1 MKLKTKR
8 NPFNYAFAA
17 FFRHT
22 VNGGMLLMI
31 TAILAM
37 IIANSP
43 WSQWYLEFFNYPI
56 SLQIGDFN
64 LFSHHGHPLTL
75 SAFINDA
82 LMAIFFFHIGLEVKR
97 EILAGELSTVR
108 KAALPVL
115 AAVGGMIVPVMIYLA
130 IAHTSPE
137 SRGAAIP
144 MATDI
149 AFSLGVLSLL
159 GKRVP
164 LGLKIFLTA
173 FAVVDDIGGILVI
186 AFFYT
191 TNLEF
196 SYLLIAAGLLAVLLI
211 ANWRGVVAIPL
222 YIAIGIA
229 IWYLFLQSGI
239 HSTIAGVLVAFTIPA
254 RPKIKIGKY
263 IDRIRNS
270 IASFPHGR
278 NESIVLTRD
287 QIWELKNI
295 EAASNNVISPL
306 QHIED
311 RLHGVVSYFI
321 MPLFAFVNAGIVF
334 SGGINDFLGVVTYAV
349 ALGLILG
356 KFIGI
361 FSFTW
366 LSVKLKLVSLPERSN
381 WKSIAGIALL
391 SGIGFTVSLFIAN
404 LSFGSDHP
412 ELLNQAKLGI
422 VLGTVISGLL
432 GYITLS
438 MVLPKEAKKSEAAE
452 TNE

>member
-1 MKLKTKR
+1 MPVRK
-8 NPFNYAFAA
+8 PFNYSFSS
-17 FFRHT
+17 FFRHN

-31 TAILAM
+31 TAVLAM

-43 WSQWYLEFFNYPI
+43 MSQLYVDFWNYPV
-56 SLQIGDFN
+56 SLQIGNFN
-64 LFSHHGHPLTL
+64 LFSHQGNPLTL

-82 LMAIFFFHIGLEVKR
+82 LMAIFFFLVGLEVKR
-97 EILAGELSTVR
+97 EILVGELSSVR

-115 AAVGGMIVPVMIYLA
+115 AAVGGMIFPVIVYLS
-130 IAHTSPE
+130 IASDSPE

-191 TNLEF
+191 NNLQF
-196 SYLLIAAGLLAVLLI
+196 DYLFMAAVLFIILI
-211 ANWRGVVAIPL
+211 GANMRNICVIPL
-222 YIAIGIA
+222 YLVIGIA
-229 IWYLFLQSGI
+229 IWYLILQSGI

-254 RPKIKIGKY
+254 RPQIKIGKY
-263 IDRIRNS
+263 IDRIREGIDLFPKRESQS
-270 IASFPHGR
+270 I
-278 NESIVLTRD
+278 ILTND
-287 QIWELKNI
+287 QIHVLKNI
-295 EAASNNVISPL
+295 EAASNRVISPL
-306 QHIED
+306 QYVED
-311 RLHGVVSYFI
+311 RLHGVVNYFI

-334 SGGINDFLGVVTYAV
+334 SGGLDDFLGTVTFAV
-349 ALGLILG
+349 AFGLIVG
-356 KFIGI
+356 KFAGI

-366 LSVKLKLVSLPERSN
+366 LSVKLKLVSLPDNVN
-381 WKSIAGIALL
+381 WKSIMGIAML

-404 LSFGSDHP
+404 LSFETTHP

-422 VLGTVISGLL
+422 VAGTIISGIL
-432 GYITLS
+432 GYITLNI
-438 MVLPKEAKKSEAAE
+438 VLPKQKRD
-452 TNE
+452 

>member
-1 MKLKTKR
+1 MPVRK
-8 NPFNYAFAA
+8 PFNYSFSS
-17 FFRHT
+17 FFRHN

-31 TAILAM
+31 TAVLAM

-43 WSQWYLEFFNYPI
+43 VSQLYVDFWNYPV
-56 SLQIGDFN
+56 SLQIGNFN
-64 LFSHHGHPLTL
+64 LFSHHGNPLTL

-82 LMAIFFFHIGLEVKR
+82 LMAIFFFLVGLEVKR
-97 EILAGELSTVR
+97 EILVGELSTVR

-115 AAVGGMIVPVMIYLA
+115 AAVGGMIFPVIVYLS
-130 IAHTSPE
+130 IASGSPE

-191 TNLEF
+191 SNLQF
-196 SYLLIAAGLLAVLLI
+196 DYLIIAAVLFIILI
-211 ANWRGVVAIPL
+211 GANMRNICLITL
-222 YIAIGIA
+222 YLVIGIA
-229 IWYLFLQSGI
+229 IWYLILQSGI

-254 RPKIKIGKY
+254 RPQIKIGKY
-263 IDRIRNS
+263 IDRIREGIDLFPKRESQS
-270 IASFPHGR
+270 I
-278 NESIVLTRD
+278 ILTND
-287 QIWELKNI
+287 QIHVLKNI
-295 EAASNNVISPL
+295 EASSNRVISPL
-306 QHIED
+306 QYVED
-311 RLHGVVSYFI
+311 RLHGIVNYFI

-334 SGGINDFLGVVTYAV
+334 RGGLDDFLGTVTFAV
-349 ALGLILG
+349 AFGLIVG
-356 KFIGI
+356 KFTGI

-366 LSVKLKLVSLPERSN
+366 LSVKLKLVSLPDNVN
-381 WKSIAGIALL
+381 WKSIIGIAML

-404 LSFGSDHP
+404 LSFGTTHP

-422 VLGTVISGLL
+422 VAGTIISGIL
-432 GYITLS
+432 GYITLNI
-438 MVLPKEAKKSEAAE
+438 VLPKQKRD
-452 TNE
+452 

>member
-1 MKLKTKR
+1 MSKR
-8 NPFNYAFAA
+8 NPFNYSFFN

-43 WSQWYLEFFNYPI
+43 WSDWYIEFFNYPI

-82 LMAIFFFHIGLEVKR
+82 LMAIFFFHVGLEVKR
-97 EILAGELSTVR
+97 EILVGELSTIR

-115 AAVGGMIVPVMIYLA
+115 AAVGGMIIPVMIYLL
-130 IAHTSPE
+130 IAPNSPE

-164 LGLKIFLTA
+164 IGLKIFLTA

-186 AFFYT
+186 AFAYT
-191 TNLEF
+191 TNLQL
-196 SYLLIAAGLLAVLLI
+196 SYLAIAFILLLLLMV
-211 ANWRGVVAIPL
+211 ANWRGIVAIPL
-222 YIAIGIA
+222 YITIGIA

-270 IASFPHGR
+270 ITAFPHDGK
-278 NESIVLTRD
+278 ESIVLTRN

-311 RLHGVVSYFI
+311 RLHKFVSYFI

-334 SGGINDFLGVVTYAV
+334 SGNANELMGAVAYAV
-349 ALGLILG
+349 ALGLIFG

-361 FSFTW
+361 FSLTW
-366 LSVKLKLVSLPERSN
+366 LGVKLKLVSLPDKAT

-391 SGIGFTVSLFIAN
+391 GGIGFTVSLFIAN
-404 LSFGSDHP
+404 LSFGSDHS

-422 VLGTVISGLL
+422 VLGSVISGLL
-432 GYITLS
+432 GYIILS
-438 MVLPKEAKKSEAAE
+438 LVLPKEE
-452 TNE
+452 TKQ

>member
-1 MKLKTKR
+1 MAKR
-8 NPFNYAFAA
+8 NPFNYSFFN

-43 WSQWYLEFFNYPI
+43 WSDWYIEFFNYPI

-64 LFSHHGHPLTL
+64 LFSHHGNPLTL

-82 LMAIFFFHIGLEVKR
+82 LMAIFFFHVGLEVKR
-97 EILAGELSTVR
+97 EILVGELSTIR

-115 AAVGGMIVPVMIYLA
+115 AAVGGMIIPVIIYLS

-186 AFFYT
+186 AFVYT
-191 TNLEF
+191 TGLQLG
-196 SYLLIAAGLLAVLLI
+196 YLAIAAVLLLFLAF
-211 ANWRGVVAIPL
+211 ANWRGIVAIPL
-222 YIAIGIA
+222 YIAVGIA

-263 IDRIRNS
+263 IDRIRDSVNT
-270 IASFPHGR
+270 FPKSKE
-278 NESIVLTRD
+278 ESIVLTRD

-306 QHIED
+306 QHVED

-334 SGGINDFLGVVTYAV
+334 SGDASGFFGVVTYAV

-366 LSVKLKLVSLPERSN
+366 LGVKLKLVSLPDKSN
-381 WKSIAGIALL
+381 WKSIAGIAMIG
-391 SGIGFTVSLFIAN
+391 GIGFTVSLFIAN

-422 VLGTVISGLL
+422 IIGSVMSGLL
-432 GYITLS
+432 GYILLHT
-438 MVLPKEAKKSEAAE
+438 VLPKSEE
-452 TNE
+452 KTK